1 MLEGRKSAPRQLLV
15 EKEKPTLNPDACTQW
30 ELADLANLTVE
41 RVREFGNVYLAL
53 ALLRRLGLH
62 NLLSEVMDCGQETV
76 GTIKFMDVVVPVRR
90 GDWEVKVRLR
100 TVAKP
105 EEDVAVL
112 LSHLGLRLPSRSK
125 RVQDVVEKNGSN
137 LT

>member
-1 MLEGRKSAPRQLLV
+1 
-15 EKEKPTLNPDACTQW
+15 
-30 ELADLANLTVE
+30 
-41 RVREFGNVYLAL
+41 
-53 ALLRRLGLH
+53 
-62 NLLSEVMDCGQETV
+62 MDCGQETV
-76 GTIKFMDVVVPVRR
+76 GTIKLMDVVVPVRR
-90 GDWEVKVRLR
+90 GDLEGKVRLR

-137 LT
+137 LTEVVRNERKRFLNCGSRSNNN